1 MGFDKLIRKQV
12 GSEAEFSE
20 QLICL
25 KGTLTATSG
34 AGTPYSKLNPLGA
47 ICLVDR
53 VIIYTTGAISATPV
67 EMNVGIGASAG
78 GTYDTLIDGL
88 VLSTPTAAGDFNNE
102 DNGGTNGHSTDVWGA
117 TEYLTVTVTGTP
129 TGLVGSIYVY
139 YRKA

>member
-1 MGFDKLIRKQV
+1 MGFDKQRRKIV
-12 GSEAEFSE
+12 GKQAEFEE
-20 QLICL
+20 QIICL

-34 AGTPYSKLNPLGA
+34 AGTPYSIVNPLGA
-47 ICLVDR
+47 ICIVEK

-67 EMNVGIGASAG
+67 EMNVGIGASAS

-88 VLSTPTAAGDFNNE
+88 TVGTPTAAGDFNNI
-102 DNGGTNGHSTDVWGA
+102 DDQGTNGHATDVWGA
-117 TEYLTVTVTGTP
+117 SEYLTVTVTGTP